1 MRRFLLLGL
10 CAAPLAVQADAS
22 DLMAITNPAVDNPRP
37 TLRVA
42 ATGFA
47 ANTGRDEASKA
58 AINSR
63 RIIGRCGM
71 GMGAGRYNSR
81 SCPQL
86 SAGT

>member
-47 ANTGRDEASKA
+47 ADDFVPAHRIADTWRNEPDPRPGRNLAVGVARLEASQSW
-58 AINSR
+58 N
-63 RIIGRCGM
+63 
-71 GMGAGRYNSR
+71 N
-81 SCPQL
+81 
-86 SAGT
+86 